1 MYFYR
6 FFDLILLLLSTLY
19 PLYLLVFSFM
29 KITTYPPSWVVMQNN
44 IQECFKSMSVNEK
57 RLLIL
62 SSPLAR
68 TQDATEKDAI
78 IITAEDFSK
87 ECGITQHSA
96 YAQLEKASKSLI
108 KRYFS
113 FHNEKNK
120 KVLSNWVIDCTYE
133 SGGIAIRFPEVVLF
147 MLKEF
152 DKVNPYTKYKKDIIL
167 RLKRDY
173 SFDLYHLAKKFQA
186 MGRFE
191 ISLEDFRNE
200 LGVPDSYNDLSNLK
214 KRVIQPSLD
223 EITEQTDINVTYEN
237 IKSGRAVVGFRFTV
251 KEKSKLK
258 AIEGGDQNT
267 VHMFCK
273 MTDSQINT
281 YSSILSK
288 VHSISDLAGNK
299 DYQAFAVWISNILR
313 DPKSVRENT
322 AKRIFKALRTETDFK
337 G

>member
-1 MYFYR
+1 
-6 FFDLILLLLSTLY
+6 
-19 PLYLLVFSFM
+19 
-29 KITTYPPSWVVMQNN
+29 
-44 IQECFKSMSVNEK
+44 
-57 RLLIL
+57 
-62 SSPLAR
+62 
-68 TQDATEKDAI
+68 
-78 IITAEDFSK
+78 
-87 ECGITQHSA
+87 
-96 YAQLEKASKSLI
+96 
-108 KRYFS
+108 
-113 FHNEKNK
+113 
-120 KVLSNWVIDCTYE
+120 
-133 SGGIAIRFPEVVLF
+133 

-258 AIEGGDQNT
+258 AIEGRDPNT
-267 VHMFCK
+267 VDMFCK

-313 DPKSVRENT
+313 DPKSVREET
-322 AKRIFKALRTETDFK
+322 AKRIFKALRTETHFK

>member
-1 MYFYR
+1 M
-6 FFDLILLLLSTLY
+6 
-19 PLYLLVFSFM
+19 
-29 KITTYPPSWVVMQNN
+29 
-44 IQECFKSMSVNEK
+44 
-57 RLLIL
+57 
-62 SSPLAR
+62 
-68 TQDATEKDAI
+68 
-78 IITAEDFSK
+78 
-87 ECGITQHSA
+87 
-96 YAQLEKASKSLI
+96 I

-113 FHNEKNK
+113 YHNEKNK

-173 SFDLYHLAKKFQA
+173 SFHLYHLAKKFQA

-281 YSSILSK
+281 YSSILSN

-313 DPKSVRENT
+313 DPKSVREEI